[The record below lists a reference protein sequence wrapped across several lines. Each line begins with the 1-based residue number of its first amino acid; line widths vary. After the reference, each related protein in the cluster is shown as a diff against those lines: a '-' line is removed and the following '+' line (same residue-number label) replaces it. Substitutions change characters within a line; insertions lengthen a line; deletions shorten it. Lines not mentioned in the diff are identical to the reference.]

1 MQESDKKNSVCLPPA
16 TPSSLGA
23 LHFLETCFLFSVCL
37 GASAFEAHRE
47 SSCRWV
53 LDVAERMYLEL
64 AWSSLQF
71 PQSSQGPPCSGVGSP
86 PCRAGP
92 CLFSWVASRAQMSGM
107 QPLSRGPSDLSPAAS
122 VSVTHACPGPHLC
135 PCSNP
140 FPAVYRRLE
149 NLRCLLRRKPT
160 WSFASR
166 QVQGSQSRI
175 RAAWSPNSDLP
186 PAGVHQARGD
196 TRLAFLRCFFCLN
209 LPRLGHSPAY
219 LAVLRRLGS

>member
-122 VSVTHACPGPHLC
+122 VSVTHARPGPHLC
-135 PCSNP
+135 PCSHP

>member
-1 MQESDKKNSVCLPPA
+1 M
-16 TPSSLGA
+16 
-23 LHFLETCFLFSVCL
+23 FSVCL

-71 PQSSQGPPCSGVGSP
+71 PQSSRGPPCSGVGSP
-86 PCRAGP
+86 PRRAGP
-92 CLFSWVASRAQMSGM
+92 CLFSWVASRAQTSGM
-107 QPLSRGPSDLSPAAS
+107 QLLSRGPSDLSPAAS
-122 VSVTHACPGPHLC
+122 VSVTHARPGPHLC
-135 PCSNP
+135 PCSHP
-140 FPAVYRRLE
+140 FPAVHQRLE
-149 NLRCLLRRKPT
+149 NLRCLLRRNHT

-166 QVQGSQSRI
+166 QVRGSQSRI
-175 RAAWSPNSDLP
+175 RGVWTLWTLNSDLP
-186 PAGVHQARGD
+186 PAGVRQARED

>member
-135 PCSNP
+135 PCSHP

-175 RAAWSPNSDLP
+175 RGAWSPNSDLP